1 MRMRCNSCGAT
12 LRDDAEWCGQCYA
25 PVAPP
30 EIVEGDPVAEEVFAH
45 PEAFRARYRPEFSR
59 WQKSASTFGPL
70 GRIVATLL
78 LLIPVYFFF
87 HAGVIGIVGLAMWLF
102 VVMPMALRS
111 IWQRVPVRS
120 EEDES

>member
-1 MRMRCNSCGAT
+1 M
-12 LRDDAEWCGQCYA
+12 
-25 PVAPP
+25 
-30 EIVEGDPVAEEVFAH
+30 AEEVFAH

-59 WQKSASTFGPL
+59 WQKSSSTFGPL

-78 LLIPVYFFF
+78 LLIPIYFFF

-111 IWQRVPVRS
+111 IWQRVPVRP
-120 EEDES
+120 DKDDA